1 MRVTMNEKTLL
12 ECNLRK
18 KGTPRVLALL
28 LACVLA
34 LLFSSVVL
42 ALTGPTSTPPGGVTI
57 TYSDPT
63 QRQVGIAGGLDVA
76 YSDFDFG
83 QFRTLYWGAAEASA
97 VAFAFDGNI
106 DAASETMSFSPTQ
119 SSLANGL
126 ARWTGAASIDYW
138 TGSAW
143 TSSVLPTRF
152 TISVTDS
159 TNNPI
164 PMVQASQVGIPGS
177 GAVIT
182 VTGNF
187 TANLLF
193 EAYYSGSWQ
202 PALGLFN
209 SLQTRPELDG
219 RVLSQFSDA
228 FYYTDVPITG
238 LTATNDSPTPLSS
251 PTTLTATITTGTN
264 TIYSWAFGDSTFGSG
279 AVATHTYPAVGTYTA
294 VVTAS
299 NDAGVVTTATTIVVD
314 EPITGLS
321 ATNDSPTQLGTPT
334 TLTATI
340 TAGSNVVYT
349 WTLGDGT
356 SGYGAVL
363 THTYPTQG
371 TYVAVVTAT
380 NSLSI
385 LTATTTISI
394 TNDPPIAEDDTATT
408 AEDTPVVIDV
418 LSNDSDPESVP
429 LFVSAVGVPISG
441 TAVISGNT
449 TVVYSPTLDFTG
461 QDVFTYTASDGV
473 WTDTAT
479 VTVTVTAIND
489 PPEANDDDAGGSTNE
504 DTAFTTIDVLAN
516 DTDPDIGDVLSVS
529 AVGTASTLGQVTDNG
544 DGTFEYDPN
553 GQFEWLAVGQQTTDV
568 FTYTVS
574 DGHGGTS
581 TAAVTITITG
591 INDPPT
597 ISDIPDQATKTNV
610 STGPITFTV
619 GDVDTSIGSL
629 TLSAATSDP
638 AIAPLSNITIGGT
651 GITRTVTITPL
662 LEGTVSI
669 TITVNDGTAVDSDP
683 LVLTVTPRYVYLPL
697 VLFNYDT
704 SPDSAAQF
712 ARGGNLGTG
721 TASLVD
727 FVDNPGAVYR
737 RSCPYTCEPPSNRK
751 REDTQETEPS

>member
-1 MRVTMNEKTLL
+1 MGVTMDRKTLL
-12 ECNLRK
+12 DYNSGQK
-18 KGTPRVLALL
+18 KLPRVLALV

-34 LLFSSVVL
+34 LLFSSAVL
-42 ALTGPTSTPPGGVTI
+42 ALTGPTSPPPGGVMV
-57 TYSDPT
+57 TYSDPS
-63 QRQVGIAGGLDVA
+63 QRQIGGAGGLDAA
-76 YSDFDFG
+76 YSNFDFG
-83 QFRTLYWGAAEASA
+83 QFQTLYWGAAEAGA
-97 VAFAFDGNI
+97 VGFAFDGTIN
-106 DAASETMSFSPTQ
+106 ALSETMSFDLAQ
-119 SSLANGL
+119 SDLANGL
-126 ARWTGAASIDYW
+126 ARWTGAASITYW

-143 TSSVLPTRF
+143 TSSVLSTRF
-152 TISVTDS
+152 TISVTNPS
-159 TNNPI
+159 NNPI
-164 PMVQASQVGIPGS
+164 PMVQASQVGISGS

-193 EAYYSGSWQ
+193 EAYYGSWQ
-202 PALGLFN
+202 PTLDLFD
-209 SLQTRPELDG
+209 SLHTLSSLDG
-219 RVLSQFSDA
+219 QVQSEFSDA
-228 FYYTDVPITG
+228 FYYIDVPITG
-238 LTATNDSPTPLSS
+238 LIATNDSPTVLGN
-251 PTTLTATITTGTN
+251 PTTLAATITTGTN
-264 TIYSWAFGDSTFGSG
+264 AVYSWGFGDSTSGSG
-279 AVATHTYPAVGTYTA
+279 AVTTHTYPAVGTYMA

-299 NDAGVVTTATTIVVD
+299 NDAGVITATTTVVVD

-321 ATNDSPTQLGTPT
+321 ATNDSPTQLGSPT

-340 TAGSNVVYT
+340 TTGSNVVYT

-363 THTYPTQG
+363 THTYPAQG
-371 TYVAVVTAT
+371 TYLAVVTAT

-418 LSNDSDPESVP
+418 LSNDSDPENVP
-429 LFVSAVGVPISG
+429 LTVSGVGVPVSG

-449 TVVYSPTLDFTG
+449 TVVYTPTLNFAG

-479 VTVTVTAIND
+479 VTVTVTATND
-489 PPEANDDDAGGSTNE
+489 PPQANDDDGGRTDE
-504 DTAFTTIDVLAN
+504 DTAFTTINVLAN

-529 AVGTASTLGQVTDNG
+529 AVGTAGTLGQVTDNG
-544 DGTFEYDPN
+544 NGTFEYDPN
-553 GQFEWLAVGQQTTDV
+553 GQFEWLAAGQQATDV
-568 FTYTVS
+568 FTYTAS

-591 INDPPT
+591 VNDPPT
-597 ISDIPDQATKTNV
+597 ISDVPDQATKTNI
-610 STGPITFTV
+610 STGLVTFTV

-638 AIAPLSNITIGGT
+638 AIAPLGNITFGGT

-662 LEGTVSI
+662 IEGTVI
-669 TITVNDGTAVDSDP
+669 ITVTVSDGAASGSDP
-683 LVLTVTPRYVYLPL
+683 LVLTVTPHYAYLPL
-697 VLFNYDT
+697 VLSGYDST
-704 SPDSAAQF
+704 ASSATQF
-712 ARGGNLGTG
+712 TRNGGLGMS

-727 FVDNPGAVYR
+727 FVDNPSAVYR